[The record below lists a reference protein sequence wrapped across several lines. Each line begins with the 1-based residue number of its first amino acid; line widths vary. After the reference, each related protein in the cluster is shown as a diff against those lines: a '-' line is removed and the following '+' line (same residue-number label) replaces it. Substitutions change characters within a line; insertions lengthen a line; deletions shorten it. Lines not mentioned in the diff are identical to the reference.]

1 MVEGRTEEDALALLG
16 KLPETSRANIKAVA
30 MDMWQAFENAARR
43 MVPGAEIVHS
53 VASMGSIVQMSKGG
67 SGGGGKAT
75 IASQS
80 P

>member
-16 KLPETSRANIKAVA
+16 KLPETIRANIKAVA

-53 VASMGSIVQMSKGG
+53 VAPMGSIVQMSKRG